1 MRFDLKIPA
10 SDVGEYFRLV
20 EIADDDDV
28 GLGVHLDTRGFTV
41 RWVVHESKRKKKKS
55 WLLGNL
61 GVVMTTRF
69 LETDQVHHVER
80 KEVKLKVWNIYPES
94 EKYERLTSWRKT

>member
-1 MRFDLKIPA
+1 MKIPA

-55 WLLGNL
+55 
-61 GVVMTTRF
+61 
-69 LETDQVHHVER
+69 
-80 KEVKLKVWNIYPES
+80 
-94 EKYERLTSWRKT
+94 